1 MNQRLALINA
11 AVTIRVPENSCDFLT
26 FCGITR
32 TPPHRVSQLLGSD
45 LANIIDTVIQFG
57 VRKPDGKKDFPS
69 LDTHSGE
76 PWKPLGLLY
85 EGYRRPLPGVKRP
98 GRDVNQAFP
107 SIVGVQNGQ
116 NFIATPLCD
125 FMVWTGRKTLAFLVS
140 QLVSWLAS
148 YLVSYLVS
156 HRVSQLLVRCQV
168 WDTNKH
174 TFSE

>member
-1 MNQRLALINA
+1 MRQWKFGFQKIPVISWLSAALQASYEGLRPI
-11 AVTIRVPENSCDFLT
+11 ES
-26 FCGITR
+26 
-32 TPPHRVSQLLGSD
+32 VSQLLGSD

-57 VRKPDGKKDFPS
+57 VRNPDGKKDFPS
-69 LDTHSGE
+69 LHTHSGE

-85 EGYRRPLPGVKRP
+85 EGHRRPLPGVKRP

-125 FMVWTGRKTLAFLVS
+125 FMVWTGRKTLTFLVS

-148 YLVSYLVS
+148 YLVS
-156 HRVSQLLVRCQV
+156 HRVSQLLV
-168 WDTNKH
+168 
-174 TFSE
+174 S